1 MLNAKTIAFVAGD
14 AGAALMLTAI
24 QAKPEI
30 WGLRVTRYISRPLM
44 MQLTEQLA
52 SNAQLQKAKS
62 KKGTRKKASK

>member
-24 QAKPEI
+24 RAKPEI
-30 WGLRVTRYISRPLM
+30 WLLRVTRYISRPLM

-52 SNAQLQKAKS
+52 SNAQSQKAKS

>member
-1 MLNAKTIAFVAGD
+1 VLNAKTIALGAGD

-30 WGLRVTRYISRPLM
+30 WRLRVTRYISRPLM